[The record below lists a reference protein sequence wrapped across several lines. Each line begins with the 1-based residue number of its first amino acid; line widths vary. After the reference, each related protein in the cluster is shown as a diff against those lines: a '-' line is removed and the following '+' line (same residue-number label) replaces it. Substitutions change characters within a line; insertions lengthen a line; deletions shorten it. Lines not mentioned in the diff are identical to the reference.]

1 MVLKATPVPHPASGE
16 LTKTPTQTVIFGC
29 GALECRNR
37 RDKLLA
43 IAGDVNERCGG
54 SIEVVEAY
62 VQATQGDTD
71 RDLKYEARSARI
83 RFSSTPTKCKGVA
96 EQRRL
101 GVCYPPGNKQSTAK
115 PGPQGD
121 CYCGEPGKCDG
132 SALDKVTQTCTRAC
146 TGGNQC
152 IEQTFDRECDSILRG
167 QGGRRE
173 SSSHVPPVPWN

>member
-1 MVLKATPVPHPASGE
+1 MVLKATPHPASGE

-29 GALECRNR
+29 GAVECRNR
-37 RDKLLA
+37 RDTLLA

-83 RFSSTPTKCKGVA
+83 RFSSTPAKCKAVA

-101 GVCYPPGNKQSTAK
+101 GVCYPTNNRLPSPAHKAIATAASRA
-115 PGPQGD
+115 
-121 CYCGEPGKCDG
+121 
-132 SALDKVTQTCTRAC
+132 SATAVRW
-146 TGGNQC
+146 
-152 IEQTFDRECDSILRG
+152 IR
-167 QGGRRE
+167 
-173 SSSHVPPVPWN
+173 